1 MGNRR
6 RRKSKQQTASMK
18 IVFSSVSLTKSH
30 GGRYYSSRHPPHTH
44 THLLLRNPHSTQLAV
59 MQHHCC
65 FYRHV
70 KIVCNITFSLAP
82 DQNANPLSAREWPRC
97 GHYTT
102 QPVAVALEWKRSRRQ
117 RPSPEKAR
125 LLILG
130 KSPYCIWKQHWWA
143 VENDWTMEL
152 RITLKSSSSK

>member
-1 MGNRR
+1 
-6 RRKSKQQTASMK
+6 MK

-30 GGRYYSSRHPPHTH
+30 GGRYYSSRHPPPHTH

-152 RITLKSSSSK
+152 RIILKSSSSK